1 MILICTSFYLCSTN
15 SYFCLSK
22 GLSNAFSWSMSKW
35 NVSERMYWCILVMI
49 SQPSLRYVLFRF
61 IKICTV
67 RARNTRTK
75 HNVCLQQDR
84 ITLEWIWF
92 YHITPKVNWK
102 WGRGGYN
109 RKQHIS
115 ALRFNAYSMSI
126 FAKKS
131 GKGEWFYPPPA
142 GFDACVLYQ
151 EMAAISK
158 FAT

>member
-1 MILICTSFYLCSTN
+1 MLLERPTLKHELHVDTYLIKNILLFLHDILILMCTSFYLCSTN

-92 YHITPKVNWK
+92 YHITSKVNWK
-102 WGRGGYN
+102 WGRGG
-109 RKQHIS
+109 
-115 ALRFNAYSMSI
+115 
-126 FAKKS
+126 
-131 GKGEWFYPPPA
+131 
-142 GFDACVLYQ
+142 
-151 EMAAISK
+151 
-158 FAT
+158 

>member
-1 MILICTSFYLCSTN
+1 MFSVNQQIAFGEKCSDFSIIHRFDASWTIKIETWITCRYVFNNLLFYYDIMILICTSFYLCSTN

-35 NVSERMYWCILVMI
+35 YVSERMYWCILVMI

-67 RARNTRTK
+67 RTRNTRTK

-92 YHITPKVNWK
+92 YHITSKVNWK
-102 WGRGGYN
+102 WGRGG
-109 RKQHIS
+109 
-115 ALRFNAYSMSI
+115 
-126 FAKKS
+126 
-131 GKGEWFYPPPA
+131 
-142 GFDACVLYQ
+142 
-151 EMAAISK
+151 
-158 FAT
+158 